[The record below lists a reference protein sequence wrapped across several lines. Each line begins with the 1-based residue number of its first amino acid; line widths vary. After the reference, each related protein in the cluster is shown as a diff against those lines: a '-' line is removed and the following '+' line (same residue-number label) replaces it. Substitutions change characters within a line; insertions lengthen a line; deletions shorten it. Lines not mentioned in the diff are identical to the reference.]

1 MGKIKVTRCEIDG
14 LCVVE
19 PSVFGDDRGY
29 FMETYNYNDFK
40 AEGLDMVFVQ
50 DNQSMSVKGVLR
62 GLHYQKQFPQG
73 KLVRVVSGKV
83 FDVAVDLRTGSETY
97 GKWFG
102 VELSFTV
109 INLLINSIPIY
120 IGFKYVGKKFT
131 FYSLSMIIIAGIF
144 TDFIPGMV
152 ITEDILLISIFGGII
167 NGAAISLCL
176 RAGATFGGTDI
187 IAIFLSERKGIDA
200 FNYVLG
206 FNALILL
213 AAGIMF
219 GWDKALYSIIF
230 QYVSTTVIRLM
241 YRKFHRA
248 TLFIVTD
255 KPQEVSDTIYSISQ
269 HGATILEGE
278 GSFGHCEK
286 NVVYSVVDKPQ
297 VKKVVK
303 AIKEIDPGAFVNEVR
318 TERLAGN
325 FYPKPE
331 E

>member
-1 MGKIKVTRCEIDG
+1 MKRPSFTRKDLLTILVIFIAAMIMAFNITSFVRTAG
-14 LCVVE
+14 LY
-19 PSVFGDDRGY
+19 PGGA
-29 FMETYNYNDFK
+29 N
-40 AEGLDMVFVQ
+40 GLTILIQ
-50 DNQSMSVKGVLR
+50 
-62 GLHYQKQFPQG
+62 HI
-73 KLVRVVSGKV
+73 
-83 FDVAVDLRTGSETY
+83 SET
-97 GKWFG
+97 WFG
-102 VELSFTV
+102 VGLSFTV

-131 FYSLSMIIIAGIF
+131 FYSLIMIIIAGIF

-325 FYPKPE
+325 FYQKPE

>member
-1 MGKIKVTRCEIDG
+1 MKRPSFTRKDLLTILVIFIAAMIMAFNIKSFVRTAG
-14 LCVVE
+14 LY
-19 PSVFGDDRGY
+19 PGGA
-29 FMETYNYNDFK
+29 N
-40 AEGLDMVFVQ
+40 GLTILIQ
-50 DNQSMSVKGVLR
+50 
-62 GLHYQKQFPQG
+62 HI
-73 KLVRVVSGKV
+73 
-83 FDVAVDLRTGSETY
+83 SET
-97 GKWFG
+97 WFG
-102 VELSFTV
+102 VGLSFTV

-131 FYSLSMIIIAGIF
+131 FYSLIMIIIAGIF

-213 AAGIMF
+213 AAGILF

-230 QYVSTTVIRLM
+230 QYVSTAVIRLM

-325 FYPKPE
+325 FYQKPE

>member
-1 MGKIKVTRCEIDG
+1 MKRPSFTRKDLLTILVIFVAAVIMAFNIKSFVRTAG
-14 LCVVE
+14 LY
-19 PSVFGDDRGY
+19 PGGA
-29 FMETYNYNDFK
+29 N
-40 AEGLDMVFVQ
+40 GLTILIQ
-50 DNQSMSVKGVLR
+50 
-62 GLHYQKQFPQG
+62 HI
-73 KLVRVVSGKV
+73 
-83 FDVAVDLRTGSETY
+83 SET
-97 GKWFG
+97 WFS

-120 IGFKYVGKKFT
+120 IGFRYVGKKFT
-131 FYSLSMIIIAGIF
+131 FYSLIMIIIAGIF
-144 TDFIPGMV
+144 TDFIPGIL

-167 NGAAISLCL
+167 NGVAISMCL
-176 RAGATFGGTDI
+176 LTGATFGGTDI
-187 IAIFLSERKGIDA
+187 IAIFLSEKKGVDA
-200 FNYVLG
+200 FNYVLA
-206 FNALILL
+206 FNAMILI

-248 TLFIVTD
+248 TLFIVTN
-255 KPQEVSDTIYSISQ
+255 KPQEVSDVSYKISQ

-278 GSFGHCEK
+278 GSFGHCER

-297 VKKVVK
+297 VKKVIK
-303 AIKEIDPGAFVNEVR
+303 AIKEIDPEAFVNEVR

-325 FYPKPE
+325 FYQKPE

>member
-1 MGKIKVTRCEIDG
+1 MKRPSFTRKDLLTILVIFIAAMIMAFNIKSFVRTAG
-14 LCVVE
+14 LY
-19 PSVFGDDRGY
+19 PGGA
-29 FMETYNYNDFK
+29 N
-40 AEGLDMVFVQ
+40 GLTILIQ
-50 DNQSMSVKGVLR
+50 
-62 GLHYQKQFPQG
+62 HI
-73 KLVRVVSGKV
+73 
-83 FDVAVDLRTGSETY
+83 SET
-97 GKWFG
+97 WFG
-102 VELSFTV
+102 VGLSFTV

-131 FYSLSMIIIAGIF
+131 FYSLIMIIIAGIF

-230 QYVSTTVIRLM
+230 QYVSTTVIKLM

-325 FYPKPE
+325 FYQKPE

>member
-1 MGKIKVTRCEIDG
+1 MKRPSFTRKDLLTILVIFIAAMIMAFNIKSFVRTAG
-14 LCVVE
+14 LY
-19 PSVFGDDRGY
+19 PGGA
-29 FMETYNYNDFK
+29 N
-40 AEGLDMVFVQ
+40 GLTILIQ
-50 DNQSMSVKGVLR
+50 
-62 GLHYQKQFPQG
+62 HI
-73 KLVRVVSGKV
+73 
-83 FDVAVDLRTGSETY
+83 SET
-97 GKWFG
+97 WFG
-102 VELSFTV
+102 VGLSFTV

-131 FYSLSMIIIAGIF
+131 FYSLIMIIIAGIF

-213 AAGIMF
+213 AAGILF

-325 FYPKPE
+325 FYQKPE

>member
-1 MGKIKVTRCEIDG
+1 MKRPSFTRKDLLTIFVIFVAAMIMAFNIKSFVRTAG
-14 LCVVE
+14 LY
-19 PSVFGDDRGY
+19 PGGA
-29 FMETYNYNDFK
+29 N
-40 AEGLDMVFVQ
+40 GLTILIQ
-50 DNQSMSVKGVLR
+50 
-62 GLHYQKQFPQG
+62 HI
-73 KLVRVVSGKV
+73 
-83 FDVAVDLRTGSETY
+83 SET
-97 GKWFG
+97 WFG

-120 IGFKYVGKKFT
+120 IGFRYVGKKFT
-131 FYSLSMIIIAGIF
+131 FYSLIMIIIAGIF
-144 TDFIPGMV
+144 TDFIPGIL

-167 NGAAISLCL
+167 NGVAISMCL
-176 RAGATFGGTDI
+176 LTGATFGGTDI
-187 IAIFLSERKGIDA
+187 IAIFLSEKKGVDA
-200 FNYVLG
+200 FNYVLA
-206 FNALILL
+206 FNAMILL

-325 FYPKPE
+325 FYQKPE

>member
-1 MGKIKVTRCEIDG
+1 MKRPSFTRKDLLTILVIFIAAMIMAFNIKSFVRTAG
-14 LCVVE
+14 LY
-19 PSVFGDDRGY
+19 PGGA
-29 FMETYNYNDFK
+29 N
-40 AEGLDMVFVQ
+40 GLTILIQ
-50 DNQSMSVKGVLR
+50 
-62 GLHYQKQFPQG
+62 HI
-73 KLVRVVSGKV
+73 
-83 FDVAVDLRTGSETY
+83 SET
-97 GKWFG
+97 WFG
-102 VELSFTV
+102 VGLSFTV

-131 FYSLSMIIIAGIF
+131 FYSLIMIIIAGIF
-144 TDFIPGMV
+144 TDFIPGML

-213 AAGIMF
+213 AAGILF

-230 QYVSTTVIRLM
+230 QYVSTAVIRLM

-325 FYPKPE
+325 FYQKPE